1 MRCGATRTT
10 PIASRWSHPLRSS
23 RPEPD
28 SSSSVETSSGVG
40 AVALAK
46 APSGARVPAFRLC
59 LWLAG
64 EGGAG
69 SLDLRRRGSRTKGG
83 ALKRAFREPFEALLM
98 SLRQLD
104 SYFH

>member
-1 MRCGATRTT
+1 MRRYAHYAYRFSVE
-10 PIASRWSHPLRSS
+10 PPFEILQARS
-23 RPEPD
+23 

-69 SLDLRRRGSRTKGG
+69 GLDLRRRGSRTKGG